1 MDFKIETESGVPQMT
16 FEKADN
22 IMNNIYFSLAI
33 AKGSFFMD
41 PDFGHRFNEVRKN
54 TPGAPAQVRDY
65 AKEALQWLIKTGRA
79 KKIDVLTERDGWER
93 ILIKVEVT
101 QADGR
106 ELIFDTYYEVV

>member
-1 MDFKIETESGVPQMT
+1 MDFKIKTASGRPQMT

-22 IMNNIYFSLAI
+22 IMNNIYLSLAI

-41 PDFGHRFNEVRKN
+41 PQFGHRFNEVRKN
-54 TPGAPAQVRDY
+54 TAGAPGQVKEY

-79 KKIDVLTERDGWER
+79 KKIEIVTERDGRER
-93 ILIKVEVT
+93 IKIRVEAT

-106 ELIFDTYYEVV
+106 EVTFDTFYEVV